1 VNSTI
6 VAVVHSRIAAI
17 LAPGYLDGL
26 TSVTIEEIRARR
38 GTCQAVE
45 VSLSYLRRLV
55 QGRLDIV
62 LAEVRRRDEGAPE
75 EDLHSLVER
84 LPEILS
90 DHVHAPGNG
99 RLSTFMAPGDT
110 DLDRE
115 LLGQLDDIVDAERL
129 ATLPS
134 LSEDQVRSL
143 VDQLTTLERSVS
155 GQRRALHERIDA
167 LQEELV
173 RRYRT
178 GEANVDSLLS

>member
-1 VNSTI
+1 VTGTI
-6 VAVVHSRIAAI
+6 ATVVHSRIAAI
-17 LAPGYLDGL
+17 LAPGYLDGV

-38 GTCQAVE
+38 AACQAVE

-62 LAEVRRRDEGAPE
+62 LAEVHRRDEGAPE

-110 DLDRE
+110 DLDDE
-115 LLGQLDDIVDAERL
+115 LLKQLDDIVDAERL
-129 ATLPS
+129 ATLPA
-134 LSEDQVRSL
+134 LTDERVRGL
-143 VDQLTTLERSVS
+143 VDELTTLERSVS

-178 GEANVDSLLS
+178 GEASVDSLLT